1 MAQAVTFADPD
12 KVGIITQMLN
22 SCIKLGLPI
31 LLDEEFENV
40 CDPRLISLW
49 KLVKAIKEEATD
61 VVGRRR
67 LY

>member
-22 SCIKLGLPI
+22 SCIKLDLPI
-31 LLDEEFENV
+31 LDEEFENV

-49 KLVKAIKEEATD
+49 GIGQCDQGGSNDL
-61 VVGRRR
+61 
-67 LY
+67 L